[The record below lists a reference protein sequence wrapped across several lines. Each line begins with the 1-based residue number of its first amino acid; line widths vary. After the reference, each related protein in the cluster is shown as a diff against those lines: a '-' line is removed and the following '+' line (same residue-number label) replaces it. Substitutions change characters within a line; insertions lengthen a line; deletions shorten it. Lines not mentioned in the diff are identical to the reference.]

1 MKRKYLLGLPPVQP
15 TSKKEEFTVKVDDDL
30 IVIWRWN
37 KKQIEEIYAINVVSG
52 EHEIYE
58 RRSDI
63 WHKSKLASLLGQE
76 RYGPCYLSS
85 SKKQKFAGEVSEACA
100 LAEKHSPYRYN
111 NGDLER
117 LIDGIED
124 EYGRNLRERRENNR
138 IAKIDRLMSSVPDLP
153 KDFED
158 WLLKTAGIDRF
169 YSLPGKDGRM
179 YCSCCGEG
187 YSGEKKSSGQNTV
200 CPNCGAAL
208 LVDKRRKNGIEKDV
222 HAALLQNINAEISVA
237 RHFDI
242 TIFHNKKR
250 VVHISESERL
260 ILYRNDPKFYSKV
273 FYAQQPRGAKR
284 PDFDDRRNHYNR
296 QVFNGYLYPGG
307 IKEALAGTI
316 YEPGIRTMEVL
327 AESGVKLHY
336 GKVMSG
342 VIDERVA
349 RIMEYLHKGRFHKLL
364 QDVAESCAYWLNTR
378 GKTYLAGLYL
388 DGEDLEEIF
397 ELGRQNINRLR
408 DKNGGE
414 KALDWL
420 RWSERHEKKI
430 NDETLTWLTKN
441 HMSRDED
448 IFQSMTPT
456 QVMNYVTR
464 QQVESYSGKTVKQ
477 VLDQWDD
484 YMSMCRRLGKDT
496 TDEMVYRPRELKRR
510 HDECVEELRKRQA
523 VIDMQ
528 NNRGKSEERAAKLR
542 SDYPK
547 AEEILRDIKEKYE
560 YASDEYQ
567 VIVPNNLVEI
577 TLEGHALHHCVASS
591 DRYFERIERRETY
604 ICFLRRRKEPETPF
618 YTIEIEPGGTIRQHR
633 SYFDEEPGIEEIRG
647 FLKEWQQVIKK
658 RLSEEDRRLAKE
670 SKKLRERNIQELK
683 EKNNTR
689 VLLGLMEDFMEA
701 V

>member
-1 MKRKYLLGLPPVQP
+1 MKRKYLLALPPILP
-15 TSKKEEFTVKVDDDL
+15 KKKEGLTVKVDGEL
-30 IVIWRWN
+30 IVIWRFW
-37 KKQIEEIYAINVVSG
+37 KKQMEGLYAINVTSG
-52 EHEIYE
+52 EHEVYD
-58 RRSDI
+58 SDSGA
-63 WHKSKLASLLGQE
+63 WSRSKLAALLGQE
-76 RYGPCYLSS
+76 RYGPYYLTSG
-85 SKKQKFAGEVSEACA
+85 KKQEFEGEVSEACA
-100 LAEKHSPYRYN
+100 LAEKHCPYRYN
-111 NGDLER
+111 NADLAY

-124 EYGRNLRERRENNR
+124 EHGRNLRERRENNR

-153 KDFED
+153 KDFDD
-158 WLLKTAGIDRF
+158 WILSISGLDRF
-169 YSLPGKDGRM
+169 YSIPGKDGRM
-179 YCSCCGEG
+179 YCSCCGNG
-187 YSGEKKSSGQNTV
+187 YPEERRSTGQNTV

-222 HAALLQNINAEISVA
+222 HAALLQNINSEISVA

-260 ILYRNDPKFYSKV
+260 IIYRNDPKFYSRI
-273 FYAQQPRGAKR
+273 FYAQQPRGALR
-284 PDFDDRRNHYNR
+284 PDFDEKNNKYNR
-296 QVFNGYLYPGG
+296 RVFNGYLYPGG
-307 IKEALAGTI
+307 IKEALTGTL

-327 AESGVKLHY
+327 AENGVKLHY

-364 QDVAESCAYWLNTR
+364 QDVAEACAYWLNTR
-378 GKTYLAGLYL
+378 KETYLSGLYL

-397 ELGRQNINRLR
+397 ELGRQNINRIR

-414 KALDWL
+414 KVLDWL
-420 RWSERHEKKI
+420 HWSEDHGKKI
-430 NDETLTWLTKN
+430 NDETLAWLTKN
-441 HMSRDED
+441 NMSRDED
-448 IFQSMTPT
+448 IFRSMTPT
-456 QVMNYVTR
+456 QVMNYVKR
-464 QQVESYSGKTVKQ
+464 QQAESYSGKMVKQ
-477 VLDQWDD
+477 ILDQWDD

-523 VIDMQ
+523 IIDMQ
-528 NNRGKSEERAAKLR
+528 NHKGASEERARKLR
-542 SDYPK
+542 EDYPK
-547 AEEILRDIKEKYE
+547 AEEILREIKPKYE
-560 YASDEYQ
+560 YTSDQYQ
-567 VIVPNNLVEI
+567 IIVPNNLVEI

-633 SYFDEEPGIEEIRG
+633 SYFDEEPGIKEIRG

-658 RLSEEDRRLAKE
+658 RLSEEDRRLARE
-670 SKKLRERNIQELK
+670 SKILRERNIQELK